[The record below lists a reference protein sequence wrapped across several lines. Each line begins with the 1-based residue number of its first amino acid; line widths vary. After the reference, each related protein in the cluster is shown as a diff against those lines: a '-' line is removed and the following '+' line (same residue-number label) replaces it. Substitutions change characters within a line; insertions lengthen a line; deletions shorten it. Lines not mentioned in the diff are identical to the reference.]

1 MTKININL
9 WKFLLLASVLGSV
22 MVLVLQK
29 SLPILFHKSV
39 YYCQS
44 FLQGVN
50 IQVPP
55 FLHVALGLFFTV
67 FALMILARLTFVLF
81 KTIFFRRGLTLVVTK
96 NKNLIALEQ
105 KLKLDKKIRVFKN
118 EKPYAFCLGINN
130 PKIYLSTA
138 TIKIMGKAELE
149 AILLHERYHLHK
161 KDTFVMFL
169 ATLSKL
175 AFPFFPLLSDLV
187 NSYSIDREIRA
198 DKEAIKN
205 VGSEALISVLKKF
218 LNFPSLPMVTASA
231 IADCNTLEPR
241 IRVLVGEKIIHKKY
255 NKFNAVLSIAFTLLF
270 VFFVVAPVQAT
281 EIHSKNVDTM
291 MICLNDQKCA
301 DLCKKYGIGNTKDPK
316 EFTQEVNMDG
326 PYTPVK

>member
-1 MTKININL
+1 MIKININL
-9 WKFLLLASVLGSV
+9 WQFLILASILGSV
-22 MVLVLQK
+22 MVLMLQK

-55 FLHVALGLFFTV
+55 FLHIALGLFFV
-67 FALMILARLTFVLF
+67 FFVLFILARLMFVLL
-81 KTIFFRRGLTLVVTK
+81 KTMLFRRGLAFVESK
-96 NKNLIALEQ
+96 NNNLIALEE
-105 KLKLDKKIRVFKN
+105 KLKLVNKIRVFKD
-118 EKPYAFCLGINN
+118 ERPYAFCLGVKS

-138 TIKIMGKAELE
+138 TIEVMGKAELE
-149 AILLHERYHLHK
+149 AILLHERYHLYK
-161 KDTFVMFL
+161 KDTFIMLL

-175 AFPFFPLLSDLV
+175 SFPFFPLLADLI
-187 NSYSIDREIRA
+187 NSYSIDREIKA
-198 DKEAIKN
+198 DREAVNN
-205 VGSEALISVLKKF
+205 VGSETLISVLKKF

-241 IRVLVGEKIIHKKY
+241 IRVLVGEKIINKKY
-255 NKFNAVLSIAFTLLF
+255 NKFNAVLSVAFTLLF
-270 VFFVVAPVQAT
+270 AFFVVVPVQAT
-281 EIHSKNVDTM
+281 EIHTKNVDTM

-316 EFTQEVNMDG
+316 EFTQG
-326 PYTPVK
+326 